1 MNYQYKAAA
10 AITAHAL
17 KWNGARNEFVC
28 RLFSFGDEQAW
39 AGNFTTTNQTN
50 GQKKIDDGDRKT
62 VSDGRI

>member
-1 MNYQYKAAA
+1 MHSNGMGHGMNS
-10 AITAHAL
+10 TADSL
-17 KWNGARNEFVC
+17 DSVMNRP
-28 RLFSFGDEQAW
+28 R

>member
-1 MNYQYKAAA
+1 MQQRKSLHMHSNGMGHGMNS
-10 AITAHAL
+10 TADSL
-17 KWNGARNEFVC
+17 VSVMNRP
-28 RLFSFGDEQAW
+28 R